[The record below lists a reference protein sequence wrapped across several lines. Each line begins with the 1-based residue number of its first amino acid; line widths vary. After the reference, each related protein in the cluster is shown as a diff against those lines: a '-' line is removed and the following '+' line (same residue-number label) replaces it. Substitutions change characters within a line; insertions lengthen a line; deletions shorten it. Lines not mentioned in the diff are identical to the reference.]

1 MNLFFRF
8 LRVFL
13 PAFFSKVKT
22 GLLDLHIIRSAVWL
36 GDQDPMG
43 HMTNSRYSSF
53 TDLGTMNFMGRT
65 GALKAYRKRGWAT
78 IIQYESFHYIRMLK
92 YPQKF
97 EVHTRLA
104 GWEDVH
110 ICFEHTFIS
119 RGTVCATSRMVAR
132 LYGRKRAKV
141 TAAEAMEA
149 LGLHLES
156 PPLHPAFLRT
166 IEDLKARDA

>member
-22 GLLDLHIIRSAVWL
+22 GILDLHIVRSAVWL

-65 GALKAYRKRGWAT
+65 GALKTYRKRGW
-78 IIQYESFHYIRMLK
+78 IPIVQYESFNYIRMLR

-97 EVHTRLA
+97 ELHTRLA
-104 GWEDVH
+104 GWDDCF
-110 ICFEHTFIS
+110 ICFEHKFIS
-119 RGTVCATSRMVAR
+119 KGQVCATSHMVAR
-132 LYGRKRAKV
+132 LYGRKKAKV
-141 TAAEAMEA
+141 TADMAMEA
-149 LGLHLES
+149 LGVKYES
-156 PPLHPAFLRT
+156 PPLDAHYQRIIAELQ
-166 IEDLKARDA
+166 ARG